1 MSRKWKIESSFF
13 EKEVLDIDPK
23 TGKPQTW
30 PYEPQELKNYNAWL
44 TKVQDPI
51 SKEFYKKRET
61 IVDYDNDGNE
71 IPETKKVVEREPY
84 YEINRIVRL
93 RTQDGKEWLYTAG
106 EMYGYTALG
115 TAESAHFDSPEI
127 WKQTLFKRHMA
138 FSQKENR
145 YIEKCDGPND
155 FIMHYTK
162 PFHLG
167 EPNKEID
174 ELMKNAA
181 IHIELLLKEDGKTQ
195 SKECGDIPHMTA
207 LEMFKT
213 QSFNYILNDEWQ
225 TAEQREEAIK
235 KYEALEKNIISKRKA
250 M

>member
-1 MSRKWKIESSFF
+1 MSRKWKIEGSFF
-13 EKEVLDIDPK
+13 EKEVIDIDPK
-23 TGKPQTW
+23 TKEPQTW
-30 PYEPQELKNYNAWL
+30 PYEPQEMKNYNAWL
-44 TKVQDPI
+44 AKVQDPI

-61 IVDYDNDGNE
+61 VVDYDNDGNE
-71 IPETKKVVEREPY
+71 IPETKKVVEKEPY

-93 RTQDGKEWLYTAG
+93 RTQDDKEWLYTAG

-127 WKQTLFKRHMA
+127 WKQTLFKRHTA
-138 FSQKENR
+138 FSERQNR

-155 FIMHYTK
+155 FIMHYTM

-167 EPNKEID
+167 ESNKEID

-181 IHIELLLKEDGKTQ
+181 VRIELLLKEDGKTQ
-195 SKECGDIPHMTA
+195 SKECKD

-213 QSFNYILNDEWQ
+213 KPFDYILNDEWL

-235 KYEALEKNIISKRKA
+235 KYEALEKNIISKRKQ